1 MKKTFYDYGIDVK
14 GKTFGAV
21 KIPCPKCSH
30 TRKKKTEP
38 CLSVDIEKEVWNCHH
53 CGWGGGL
60 KTGNGSHGNGHKPKP
75 TPKPNYSAKM
85 GLSVKARAWFNER
98 GITNEV
104 LKRNKITDGLEWMP
118 QVEKEVNVIRFPYLK
133 SGEVVNVKYRDA
145 GKNFKMV
152 KGAERTLYGYDD
164 IAGDALIWCEGEI
177 DKLSMEVAGMMS
189 CVSVPNGA
197 SDKLDFLERCEENLE
212 PVKFHIMA
220 LDNDE
225 AGKKLEAELIRRLG
239 PEKCKLVTWSDG
251 CKDSND
257 CLIKYGEKNLQQ
269 CIDLARPCPIAGL
282 YEVRDIAENVLT
294 LYDQGAKGGADV
306 GWPSLEKLY
315 SVREGEWTLIT
326 GIPSHGKSEVLD
338 AMLINIAESEG
349 WSFGICSPENQPL
362 ERHIAKLLEK
372 FIRKP
377 FGLGSTERMTSDDIF
392 HGLRWMDEHFSFVLP
407 DEDDLTVDGIL
418 RLARSLVYR
427 KGIKGLVIDP
437 WNELDHS
444 RTSNQ
449 SETEYISDSL
459 TKIRRFARKY
469 KVHVWL
475 VAHPTKLQKQT
486 NGKYP
491 VPTPYDVS
499 GSAHW
504 RNKADNCLAVWRD
517 LSELESREVQVH
529 VQKIRFKEVG
539 QIGMVELVYDYL
551 TGRYFDE

>member
-1 MKKTFYDYGIDVK
+1 MKKTFCDYGIDVK
-14 GKTFGAV
+14 GKTFGTV

-38 CLSVDIEKEVWNCHH
+38 CLSVDIGKEVWNCHH
-53 CGWGGGL
+53 CEWSGGL
-60 KTGNGSHGNGHKPKP
+60 KNGNGYNGYKPKP
-75 TPKPNYSAKM
+75 VKKPQYSTES
-85 GLSVKARAWFNER
+85 GLSEKARTYLNGR
-98 GITNEV
+98 GITDEV
-104 LKRNKITDGLEWMP
+104 LDRNKITDGPEWMP
-118 QVEKEVNVIRFPYLK
+118 QVEKEVNAIRFPYFK
-133 SGEVVNVKYRDA
+133 DGEVVNILSRD
-145 GKNFKMV
+145 GEKNIRFFIGGEMV
-152 KGAERTLYGYDD
+152 LYGYDN
-164 IAGDALIWCEGEI
+164 IKGETLIWTEGQI
-177 DKLSMEVAGMMS
+177 DKLSCEVAGFNS

-197 SDKLDFLERCEENLE
+197 KSKLDFLEQCEKKLE

-225 AGKKLEAELIRRLG
+225 DGKKLEAELIRRLG
-239 PEKCKLVTWSDG
+239 PEKCKLVTWPDG

-257 CLIKYGEKNLQQ
+257 CLTKYGAKNLQQ
-269 CIDLARPCPIAGL
+269 CIELAKPCPIAGL

-294 LYDQGAKGGADV
+294 LYHQGAKGGADV

-362 ERHIAKLLEK
+362 ERHVAKLLEK
-372 FIRKP
+372 FTRKP
-377 FGLGSTERMTSDDIF
+377 FRLGLTERMTPDDIF
-392 HGLRWMDEHFSFVLP
+392 PGLEWLGEHFSFILP
-407 DEDDLTVDGIL
+407 DEDDLTVNGVL

-469 KVHVWL
+469 GVHVWL

-517 LSELESREVQVH
+517 LSELDSKEVQVH

-551 TGRYFDE
+551 TGRYFDK